1 MKKIV
6 LVLFAFVALFFSG
19 TLGLSAAG
27 TTFKITKTEYDAAAK
42 QVLLIWSSDSNR
54 TYTVEASLDLKN
66 WQQAGDGVASGGI
79 VTAYKVLRLLSDNQ
93 SYFRIREYLGSG
105 TTDPVMT
112 LGHGT
117 FVGSDGKEFRPTTDF
132 ILQAQQIY
140 ISNLMSRVDGS
151 QEKQLVIQNLVTNN
165 ILANALFLDWLLE
178 KSKPDD
184 LAHLTAVNNG
194 LRWHYVIHIQSDP
207 ILPDQGH
214 VWSKGVPIE
223 IARQLETNGVS
234 VFLITN
240 ARGEAYRQ
248 ECRECGVPVPPPMFG
263 PGWRFLGVF
272 DREFLSEG
280 TQAELWIHESPEGV
294 CLALPRYIVNGG
306 TVTDDVDVLGII
318 CLGIQSSKICF
329 FDNPAS
335 TTFTRNVPVDISQFV
350 GGLDLVANN
359 QGVCSDCHAG
369 ENPFIIHPQ
378 KAAFAAI
385 GRSLLPLAWP
395 DPKVDA
401 SWPQNPGPTALLDA
415 VSSPQRCTSCHQV
428 GSAGRFPDVST
439 QLPGYCRVVL
449 ATATGTSPKQTMPLG
464 GDRNQYINH
473 INALLASCDAPPT
486 GGGVV
491 VDANYPDDQGYI
503 SAPIVID
510 PVYQCATK
518 VSIRG
523 AILDATVNL
532 YTNGIIA
539 GIKSPARNPSQ
550 IDFDVLPLIVGDIV
564 TATQELNGVLSESSP
579 PVIARDHRVDFPAGL
594 PAPAIDPSL
603 IYECANVVAVRHVP
617 GAIVTLYTNGVP
629 AVSFTGGTGW
639 SAVSPGPRPFAVGD
653 EFTAEAS
660 LCADVSPRS
669 PPGVLAVSA
678 PPSIPPPTLNPPTT
692 YNGQELVTVE
702 NLINGSLTTIR
713 EVSFGSIGEFSTP
726 ISWHPNFDVATPLGR
741 RLTASDRL
749 IAFEKL
755 CDRQIEVEFQPVAG
769 CEALPA
775 PRIRHPIVGNNYVV
789 VDVSVPGARIHVYD
803 DTGVELGDGSG
814 TVIMLRRALTG
825 TDILTV
831 VQQLGQCTRRTGY
844 RVNVRNASAGN

>member
-1 MKKIV
+1 MKLLRLAAADDPSEQAGHSNSQHTPHMKKII

-263 PGWRFLGVF
+263 PGWRFLGIF

-318 CLGIQSSKICF
+318 CLGVQSSKICF

-359 QGVCSDCHAG
+359 QGV
-369 ENPFIIHPQ
+369 
-378 KAAFAAI
+378 
-385 GRSLLPLAWP
+385 
-395 DPKVDA
+395 
-401 SWPQNPGPTALLDA
+401 
-415 VSSPQRCTSCHQV
+415 
-428 GSAGRFPDVST
+428 AGRFPDVST

-825 TDILTV
+825 TDILMV
-831 VQQLGQCTRRTGY
+831 VQQLGQCTSSTGY